1 MMIRTTGLEAY
12 KGLDRK
18 QGEEALIE
26 DYKLEELLRCPSR
39 YLKRKAD
46 EEAGA
51 GVGAMLG
58 TEVSWQQLVQYSVC
72 HMVNDYYSLPPEHR
86 SEYSIE
92 RSADRRWTNRTY
104 KFDSAD
110 HYWQVRYRAVSALK
124 QLLHGELDGTIRPL
138 IVFES
143 YRTHI
148 EAVQAEISFIVQVLY
163 RPDDRPDSPYVI
175 RKYLVDDDPDVI
187 AGFRH
192 LAVLFCSEAFEE
204 LPGRIEVFGVLSGSK
219 HVFRPQADEVAK
231 AADYIRLLREYARET
246 ETAAQEE
253 EKTGHVHRRRNVC
266 RKCRHKADYT
276 HAGGS
281 KSAKPTS
288 RWQLN

>member
-1 MMIRTTGLEAY
+1 MMTIRAAGIEPNKELN
-12 KGLDRK
+12 RK

-39 YLKRKAD
+39 YLKRRAD
-46 EEAGA
+46 EEAGL
-51 GVGAMLG
+51 GAMLG

-72 HMVNDYYSLPPEHR
+72 HMVNDYYSLPPEQR
-86 SEYSIE
+86 SEYAIE
-92 RSADRRWTNRTY
+92 RSADRRWTNKTY

-124 QLLHGELDGTIRPL
+124 QLLHGKQDGGIRPL

-143 YRTHI
+143 YRTYI
-148 EAVQAEISFIVQVLY
+148 PAVQADVSFIVQVLY
-163 RPDDRPDSPYVI
+163 RSDDRQGSPYVI

-192 LAVLFCSEAFEE
+192 LAVLFCNDAFEE

-219 HVFRPQADEVAK
+219 YVFRPQADEVAK
-231 AADYIRLLREYARET
+231 AADYIRLLREYAHET
-246 ETAAQEE
+246 EIAAQEE
-253 EKTGHVHRRRNVC
+253 EEAGHAQRRRSIC

-276 HAGGS
+276 HAGGG
-281 KSAKPTS
+281 KSAKTSS